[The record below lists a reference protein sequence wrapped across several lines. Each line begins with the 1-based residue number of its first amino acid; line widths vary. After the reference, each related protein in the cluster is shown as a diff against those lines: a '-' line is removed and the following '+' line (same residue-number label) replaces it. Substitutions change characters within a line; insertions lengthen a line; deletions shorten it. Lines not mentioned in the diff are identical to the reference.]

1 MSELKEAIALVESQV
16 KVIFAEV
23 APFISQYSTLSTVPT
38 PAPKSVVLNGPPAG
52 NTGSLPP
59 LSLEVIAVVPLTL

>member
-23 APFISQYSTLSTVPT
+23 APLMSQYSTVSTAPT
-38 PAPKSVVLNGPPAG
+38 PAPKSAVLNGPLAG

-59 LSLEVIAVVPLTL
+59 LCLEVIAVVPFTL